1 MTAAV
6 TEAPATTVDAVSVE
20 SISRWYGN
28 VVAVNEISFSLGPG
42 ITGLLGPNGAGKST
56 LLHMLAGL
64 LRPSAGR
71 AAILGES
78 AWANPKI
85 YKHIGFVP
93 ERETVY
99 PFLTGIDFVKL
110 SARMH
115 NLPDVDAAARR
126 AIDRVEMTDA
136 MNRPTGGY
144 SKGMK
149 QRVKIAAA
157 IVHEPSILLLDEP
170 FNGADPRQRLRMMD
184 MLREMVAN
192 GATIVFSSH
201 ILEEVERLAENV
213 LVIVSGRLAASGDFH
228 AIRRLMTDRPHS
240 IMLRSS
246 DDRRLASALIG
257 QPAVFGVEIVD
268 GHVMLHTSDLEAFAL
283 VAPRVAKEQS
293 VTIYEMA
300 PTDESLESVFSY
312 LVRR

>member
-1 MTAAV
+1 MTAA
-6 TEAPATTVDAVSVE
+6 ETTTKDAVSAVSVE
-20 SISRWYGN
+20 NISRWYGN

-71 AAILGES
+71 ATILGETT
-78 AWANPKI
+78 WANPDI
-85 YKHIGFVP
+85 YEHVGFVP

-99 PFLTGIDFVKL
+99 PFLTGLEFVKL
-110 SARMH
+110 SARLH
-115 NLPDVDAAARR
+115 GIADADAAARR
-126 AIDRVEMTDA
+126 AIELVEMTDSMSRA
-136 MNRPTGGY
+136 TGGY

-157 IVHEPSILLLDEP
+157 IVHQPSILLLDEP

-184 MLREMVAN
+184 MLRDMAAK

-240 IMLRSS
+240 IMMRSS
-246 DDRRLASALIG
+246 DNRRFAAALIG

-268 GHVMLHTSDLEAFAL
+268 GHVMLRTSDLEAFAL
-283 VAPRVAKEQS
+283 VAPRVAKDEQ
-293 VTIYEMA
+293 VTIFEMA

>member
-1 MTAAV
+1 MTVAPVSPTTQDAV
-6 TEAPATTVDAVSVE
+6 TVE

-28 VVAVNEISFSLGPG
+28 VVAVNEISFSLGAG

-71 AAILGES
+71 ATILGQTT
-78 AWANPKI
+78 WANPDI
-85 YKHIGFVP
+85 YKHVGFVP

-99 PFLTGIDFVKL
+99 PFLTGLEFVKL
-110 SARMH
+110 SARLH
-115 NLPDVDAAARR
+115 GLPDADAAARR
-126 AIDRVEMTDA
+126 AIDMVEMDDS
-136 MNRPTGGY
+136 MNRVTGGY

-149 QRVKIAAA
+149 QRIKIAAA
-157 IVHEPSILLLDEP
+157 IVHQPSILLLDEP

-184 MLREMVAN
+184 MLRDMAVN

-213 LVIVSGRLAASGDFH
+213 LVIVAGRLAASGDFH

-246 DDRRLASALIG
+246 DDRRFAAALIG

-268 GHVMLHTSDLEAFAL
+268 GHVMLRTSDLEAFAL

-293 VTIYEMA
+293 VTIFEMA